1 MKSPETNRGGEMSA
15 LIEEFKREH
24 SEILAILNEVK
35 ELGILSKEGQTKLIS
50 AKESLL
56 AHIKKEEEQFYPVLR
71 KEAEINKEL
80 ESILD
85 LLAVSMMDASRVALE
100 FFDKYSRGVSEKEF
114 PKEFE
119 NLFVALDKR
128 IRNEEDILFPVYEK
142 INQ

>member
-1 MKSPETNRGGEMSA
+1 MSA
-15 LIEEFKREH
+15 LIEELKREH
-24 SEILAILNEVK
+24 AEIIAMLNEVK
-35 ELGILSKEGQTKLIS
+35 ELGIPSKEGQARLMS

-56 AHIKKEEEQFYPVLR
+56 AHIKKEEDQFYPVLR
-71 KEAEINKEL
+71 KEAEINKQL

-85 LLAVSMMDASRVALE
+85 LLAVSMMEASRVALE
-100 FFDKYSRGVSEKEF
+100 FFDKYSRGVSGKEF

-119 NLFVALDKR
+119 NLFVVLDKR

>member
-1 MKSPETNRGGEMSA
+1 MTA

-24 SEILAILNEVK
+24 SEIVAILNEVK
-35 ELGILSKEGQTKLIS
+35 ELGIHSKEGQAKLMS

-71 KEAEINKEL
+71 REAEINKEL

-100 FFDKYSRGVSEKEF
+100 FFDKYSRGVSGKEF
-114 PKEFE
+114 SKEFE
-119 NLFVALDKR
+119 NLIIALDKR

>member
-1 MKSPETNRGGEMSA
+1 MSA
-15 LIEEFKREH
+15 LIEEFKRDH
-24 SEILAILNEVK
+24 AKIIAMLNEVK
-35 ELGILSKEGQTKLIS
+35 ELGILSKEGQARLMF

-71 KEAEINKEL
+71 KEAEINKQL

-85 LLAVSMMDASRVALE
+85 LLAVGMMDTSRVALE
-100 FFDKYSRGVSEKEF
+100 FFDTYSRGVSGKEF

-119 NLFVALDKR
+119 NLFEAIGKR

-142 INQ
+142 ITQ